1 MRNAIMKI
9 ETIKK
14 VKKIKK
20 TMKENFTSRRR
31 CQTALISLC
40 MAVFFLTA
48 SVISPRAAASGDS
61 TRKQMDILFLHD
73 THSHLNSF
81 LTVENGTDVT
91 LGGFARIK
99 TLINQAKE
107 MNPDTLVLDAGD
119 FSMGTLVQTI
129 YHTDAPELRMLGALE
144 CDVTTLGNHEF
155 DYRSSGLAGTLQ
167 TAAQSEDPVPAMA
180 LCNIDWETMEAEGLT
195 PDQQLLKDAFEA
207 YGMKDYVIVDKG
219 RVRIAVLGVFGV
231 DSLACAPTC
240 VLKFKDASEAA
251 SAVVKEIKENETVDM
266 IVCISH
272 GGTSEDAKKSEDEIL
287 AKAVPEI
294 DLIVSGHTHTALY
307 QPIRHGN
314 TYIVSC
320 GEYGKNL
327 GALSMTQM
335 PDGRWTMDSY
345 ELLPVTEAVSPD
357 AATQEKIDSLM
368 EKVDSGYLA
377 DFGYERLQVLAQNNV
392 KFATSADLYEIHAEH
407 NLGSLLADAFAYAV
421 NHADIP
427 EGAPVDVA
435 IVPSGCV
442 RDTFATGDI
451 TVEDV
456 FNAYS
461 LGIGLDGVPGY
472 PLISIYLTGAELKT
486 GAEIDASVSDFMN
499 SARLYLSGFNFTYN
513 PHRILLNKVTDS
525 CLIDE
530 AGNRLEIED
539 DKLYH
544 IVCDLY
550 SGQMLG
556 AVTDV
561 SYGILSVRPKFADGT
576 PIDNIEDAIIKTAD
590 GKEIKAWA
598 AIAGYLESFEDT
610 DGDGIAN
617 VPQSYASPQ
626 GRKVVEDSRSIGD
639 LLKNLNKYAVVII
652 AAVILILALAIL
664 LLAWIMKRIRKLI
677 LRAKKPKVGN
687 AS

>member
-1 MRNAIMKI
+1 M
-9 ETIKK
+9 
-14 VKKIKK
+14 KKI
-20 TMKENFTSRRR
+20 TQQLTGSRRYR
-31 CQTALISLC
+31 ITLLSLC
-40 MAVFFLTA
+40 MAALLLVL
-48 SVISPRAAASGDS
+48 SVISPEASASENGAG
-61 TRKQMDILFLHD
+61 KQLDILFLHD

-91 LGGFARIK
+91 LGGFAQIK
-99 TLINQAKE
+99 TLINETKE
-107 MNPDTLVLDAGD
+107 TNPNALVLDAGD

-129 YHTDAPELRMLGALE
+129 FHTDAPELRMLGALG

-155 DYRSSGLAGTLQ
+155 DYRSSGLAGALQ
-167 TAAQSEDPVPAMA
+167 AAAQSKEPVPAMA

-195 PDQQLLKDAFEA
+195 PEQQLLRDAFDA
-207 YGMKDYVIVDKG
+207 YGMKDYVVVTKG
-219 RVRIAVLGVFGV
+219 SVRIAVLGVFGI

-251 SAVVKEIKENETVDM
+251 SAVVEEIRAKEDVDM
-266 IVCISH
+266 IVCVSH
-272 GGTSEDAKKSEDEIL
+272 SGTSEDSKKSEDEIL

-294 DLIVSGHTHTALY
+294 DLIISGHTHTALS

-327 GALSMTQM
+327 GSLSMTQM
-335 PDGRWTMDSY
+335 SDGRWSMDSY
-345 ELLPVTEAVSPD
+345 ELLPITQSISPD
-357 AATQEKIDSLM
+357 APTQELIDSLM

-377 DFGYERLQVLAQNNV
+377 GFGYERTQVLAQNDI
-392 KFATSADLYEIHAEH
+392 KFATSSDLYEIHTEH
-407 NLGSLLADAFAYAV
+407 NLGNLLADAFAYTV

-427 EGAPVDVA
+427 DGAPVDVA

-461 LGIGLDGVPGY
+461 LGIGADGIPGY

-486 GAEIDASVSDFMN
+486 GAEIDASVSDFMGA
-499 SARLYLSGFNFTYN
+499 ARLYLCGFHFTYN
-513 PHRILLNKVTDS
+513 PHRILLNKVTD
-525 CLIDE
+525 CYLAQE
-530 AGNRLEIED
+530 AGGRTEIQD

-561 SYGILSVRPKFADGT
+561 SYGILSVQPKFADGT
-576 PIDNIEDAIIKTAD
+576 PIENIEDAIITTAD

-598 AIAGYLESFEDT
+598 AIAGYLESFQDT
-610 DGDGIAN
+610 DGDGIPN
-617 VPQSYASPQ
+617 MPQAYASPQ
-626 GRKVVEDSRSIGD
+626 GRKVVEDSRSLGD
-639 LLKNLNKYAVVII
+639 LLKNLNKYAVIII
-652 AAVILILALAIL
+652 AAAIL
-664 LLAWIMKRIRKLI
+664 LLALVILLLILIIKLVRKL
-677 LRAKKPKVGN
+677 LTRSLGRRHAG
-687 AS
+687 

>member
-1 MRNAIMKI
+1 M
-9 ETIKK
+9 
-14 VKKIKK
+14 KKI
-20 TMKENFTSRRR
+20 TQQLTGSRRYKI
-31 CQTALISLC
+31 TLLSLC
-40 MAVFFLTA
+40 MAALLLVL
-48 SVISPRAAASGDS
+48 SVISPEASASENGAG
-61 TRKQMDILFLHD
+61 KQLDILFLHD

-91 LGGFARIK
+91 LGGFAQIK
-99 TLINQAKE
+99 TLINETKE
-107 MNPDTLVLDAGD
+107 TNPNALVLDAGD

-129 YHTDAPELRMLGALE
+129 FHTDAPELRMLGALG

-155 DYRSSGLAGTLQ
+155 DYRSSGLAGALQ
-167 TAAQSEDPVPAMA
+167 AAAQSKEPVPAMA

-195 PDQQLLKDAFEA
+195 PEQQLLRDAFDA
-207 YGMKDYVIVDKG
+207 YGMKDYVVVTKG
-219 RVRIAVLGVFGV
+219 SVRIAVLGVFGI

-251 SAVVKEIKENETVDM
+251 SAVVEEIRAKEDVDM
-266 IVCISH
+266 IVCVSH
-272 GGTSEDAKKSEDEIL
+272 SGTSEDSKKSEDEIL

-294 DLIVSGHTHTALY
+294 DLIISGHTHTALS

-327 GALSMTQM
+327 GSLSMTQM
-335 PDGRWTMDSY
+335 SDGRWSMDSY
-345 ELLPVTEAVSPD
+345 ELLPITQSISPD
-357 AATQEKIDSLM
+357 APTQELIDSLM

-377 DFGYERLQVLAQNNV
+377 GFGYERTQVLAQNDI
-392 KFATSADLYEIHAEH
+392 KFATSSDLYEIHTEH
-407 NLGSLLADAFAYAV
+407 NLGNLLADAFAYTV

-427 EGAPVDVA
+427 DGAPVDVA

-461 LGIGLDGVPGY
+461 LGIGADGIPGY

-486 GAEIDASVSDFMN
+486 GAEIDASVSDFMGA
-499 SARLYLSGFNFTYN
+499 ARLYLCGFHFTYN
-513 PHRILLNKVTDS
+513 PHRILLNKVTD
-525 CLIDE
+525 CYLAQE
-530 AGNRLEIED
+530 AGGRTEIQD

-561 SYGILSVRPKFADGT
+561 SYGILSVQPKFADGT
-576 PIDNIEDAIIKTAD
+576 PIENIEDAIITTAD

-598 AIAGYLESFEDT
+598 AIAGYLESFQDT
-610 DGDGIAN
+610 DGDGIPN
-617 VPQSYASPQ
+617 MPQAYASPQ
-626 GRKVVEDSRSIGD
+626 GRKVVEDSRSLGD
-639 LLKNLNKYAVVII
+639 LLKNLNKYAVIII
-652 AAVILILALAIL
+652 AAAIL
-664 LLAWIMKRIRKLI
+664 LLALVILLLILIIKLVRKL
-677 LRAKKPKVGN
+677 LTRSLGRRHAG
-687 AS
+687 

>member
-1 MRNAIMKI
+1 M
-9 ETIKK
+9 
-14 VKKIKK
+14 KKI
-20 TMKENFTSRRR
+20 TQQLTGSRRYR
-31 CQTALISLC
+31 ITLLSLC
-40 MAVFFLTA
+40 MAALLLVL
-48 SVISPRAAASGDS
+48 SVISPEASASENGAG
-61 TRKQMDILFLHD
+61 KQLDILFLHD

-91 LGGFARIK
+91 LGGFAQIK
-99 TLINQAKE
+99 TLINETKE
-107 MNPDTLVLDAGD
+107 TNPNALVLDAGD

-129 YHTDAPELRMLGALE
+129 FHTDAPELRMLGALG

-155 DYRSSGLAGTLQ
+155 DYRSSGLAGALQ
-167 TAAQSEDPVPAMA
+167 AAAQSKEPVPAMA

-195 PDQQLLKDAFEA
+195 PEQQLLRDAFDA
-207 YGMKDYVIVDKG
+207 YGMRDYVVVTKG
-219 RVRIAVLGVFGV
+219 SVRIAVLGVFGI

-251 SAVVKEIKENETVDM
+251 SAIVEEIRAKEDVDM
-266 IVCISH
+266 IVCVSH
-272 GGTSEDAKKSEDEIL
+272 SGTSEDSKKSEDEIL

-294 DLIVSGHTHTALY
+294 DLIISGHTHTALS

-327 GALSMTQM
+327 GSLSMTQM
-335 PDGRWTMDSY
+335 SDGRWSMDSY
-345 ELLPVTEAVSPD
+345 ELLPITQSISPD
-357 AATQEKIDSLM
+357 APTQELIDSLM

-377 DFGYERLQVLAQNNV
+377 GFGYERTQVLAQNDI
-392 KFATSADLYEIHAEH
+392 KFATSSDLYEIHTEH
-407 NLGSLLADAFAYAV
+407 NLGNLLADAFAYTM

-427 EGAPVDVA
+427 DGAPVDVA

-461 LGIGLDGVPGY
+461 LGIGADGIPGY

-486 GAEIDASVSDFMN
+486 GAEIDASVSDFMGA
-499 SARLYLSGFNFTYN
+499 ARLYLSGFHFTYN
-513 PHRILLNKVTDS
+513 PHRILLNKVTD
-525 CLIDE
+525 CYLAQE
-530 AGNRLEIED
+530 AGGRTEIQD

-561 SYGILSVRPKFADGT
+561 SYGILSVQPKFADGT
-576 PIDNIEDAIIKTAD
+576 PIENIEDAIITTAD

-598 AIAGYLESFEDT
+598 AIAGYLESFQDT
-610 DGDGIAN
+610 DGDGIPN
-617 VPQSYASPQ
+617 MPQAYASPQ
-626 GRKVVEDSRSIGD
+626 GRKVVEDSRSLGD
-639 LLKNLNKYAVVII
+639 LLKNLNKYAVIII
-652 AAVILILALAIL
+652 AAAIL
-664 LLAWIMKRIRKLI
+664 LLALVILLLILIIKLVRKL
-677 LRAKKPKVGN
+677 LTRSLGRRHAG
-687 AS
+687 

>member
-1 MRNAIMKI
+1 M
-9 ETIKK
+9 
-14 VKKIKK
+14 KKI
-20 TMKENFTSRRR
+20 TQQLTGSRRYKI
-31 CQTALISLC
+31 TLLSLC
-40 MAVFFLTA
+40 MAALLLVL
-48 SVISPRAAASGDS
+48 SVISPEASAPENGAG
-61 TRKQMDILFLHD
+61 KQLDILFLHD

-91 LGGFARIK
+91 LGGFAQIK
-99 TLINQAKE
+99 TLINEAKE
-107 MNPDTLVLDAGD
+107 TNPNALVLDAGD

-129 YHTDAPELRMLGALE
+129 FHTDAPELRMLGALG

-155 DYRSSGLAGTLQ
+155 DYRSSGLAGALQ
-167 TAAQSEDPVPAMA
+167 AAAQSKEPVPAMA

-195 PDQQLLKDAFEA
+195 PEQQLLRDAFDA
-207 YGMKDYVIVDKG
+207 YGMRDYVVVTKG
-219 RVRIAVLGVFGV
+219 SVRIAVLGVFGI

-251 SAVVKEIKENETVDM
+251 SAVVEEIRAKEDVDM
-266 IVCISH
+266 IVCVSH
-272 GGTSEDAKKSEDEIL
+272 SGTSEDSKKSEDEIL

-294 DLIVSGHTHTALY
+294 DLIISGHTHTALS

-327 GALSMTQM
+327 GSLSMTQM
-335 PDGRWTMDSY
+335 SDGRWSMDSY
-345 ELLPVTEAVSPD
+345 ELLPITQSISPD
-357 AATQEKIDSLM
+357 APTQELIDSLM

-377 DFGYERLQVLAQNNV
+377 GFGYERTQVLAQNDI
-392 KFATSADLYEIHAEH
+392 KFATSSDLYEIHTEH
-407 NLGSLLADAFAYAV
+407 NLGNLLADAFAYTV

-427 EGAPVDVA
+427 DGAPVDVA

-461 LGIGLDGVPGY
+461 LGIGADGIPGY

-486 GAEIDASVSDFMN
+486 GAEIDASVSDFMGA
-499 SARLYLSGFNFTYN
+499 ARLYLSGFHFTYN
-513 PHRILLNKVTDS
+513 PHRILLNKVTD
-525 CLIDE
+525 CYLAQE
-530 AGNRLEIED
+530 AGGRTEIQD

-561 SYGILSVRPKFADGT
+561 SYGILSVQPKFADGT
-576 PIDNIEDAIIKTAD
+576 PIENIEDAIITTAD

-598 AIAGYLESFEDT
+598 AIAGYLESFQDT
-610 DGDGIAN
+610 DGDGIPN
-617 VPQSYASPQ
+617 MPQAYASPQ
-626 GRKVVEDSRSIGD
+626 GRKVVEDSRSLGD
-639 LLKNLNKYAVVII
+639 LLKNLNKYAVIII
-652 AAVILILALAIL
+652 AAAIL
-664 LLAWIMKRIRKLI
+664 LLALVILLLILIIKLVRKL
-677 LRAKKPKVGN
+677 LTRSLGRRHAG
-687 AS
+687 

>member
-1 MRNAIMKI
+1 M
-9 ETIKK
+9 
-14 VKKIKK
+14 KKI
-20 TMKENFTSRRR
+20 TQQLTGSRRYR
-31 CQTALISLC
+31 ITLLSLC
-40 MAVFFLTA
+40 MAALLLVL
-48 SVISPRAAASGDS
+48 SVISPEASASENGAG
-61 TRKQMDILFLHD
+61 KQLDILFLHD

-91 LGGFARIK
+91 LGGFAQIK
-99 TLINQAKE
+99 TLINETKE
-107 MNPDTLVLDAGD
+107 TNPNALVLDAGD

-129 YHTDAPELRMLGALE
+129 FHTDAPELRMLGALG

-155 DYRSSGLAGTLQ
+155 DYRSSGLAGALQ
-167 TAAQSEDPVPAMA
+167 AAAQSKEPVPAMA

-195 PDQQLLKDAFEA
+195 PEQQLLRDAFDA
-207 YGMKDYVIVDKG
+207 YGMKDYVVVTKG
-219 RVRIAVLGVFGV
+219 SVRIAVLGVFGI

-251 SAVVKEIKENETVDM
+251 SAVVEEIRAKEDVDM
-266 IVCISH
+266 IVCVSH
-272 GGTSEDAKKSEDEIL
+272 SGTSEDSKKSEDEIL

-294 DLIVSGHTHTALY
+294 DLIISGHTHTALS

-327 GALSMTQM
+327 GSLSMTQM
-335 PDGRWTMDSY
+335 SDGRWSMDSY
-345 ELLPVTEAVSPD
+345 ELLPITQSISPD
-357 AATQEKIDSLM
+357 APTQELIDSLM

-377 DFGYERLQVLAQNNV
+377 GFGYERTQVLAQNDI
-392 KFATSADLYEIHAEH
+392 KFATSSDLYEIHTEH
-407 NLGSLLADAFAYAV
+407 NLGNLLADAFAYTV

-427 EGAPVDVA
+427 DGAPVDVA

-461 LGIGLDGVPGY
+461 LGIGADGIPGY

-486 GAEIDASVSDFMN
+486 GAEIDASVSDFMGA
-499 SARLYLSGFNFTYN
+499 ARLYLCGFHFTYN
-513 PHRILLNKVTDS
+513 PHRILLNKVTD
-525 CLIDE
+525 CYLAQE
-530 AGNRLEIED
+530 AGGRTEIQD

-561 SYGILSVRPKFADGT
+561 SYGILSVQPKFADGT
-576 PIDNIEDAIIKTAD
+576 PIENIEDAIITTAD

-598 AIAGYLESFEDT
+598 AIAGYLESFQDT
-610 DGDGIAN
+610 DGDGIPN
-617 VPQSYASPQ
+617 MPQAYASPQ
-626 GRKVVEDSRSIGD
+626 GRKVVEDSRSLGD
-639 LLKNLNKYAVVII
+639 L
-652 AAVILILALAIL
+652 
-664 LLAWIMKRIRKLI
+664 
-677 LRAKKPKVGN
+677 
-687 AS
+687 

>member
-1 MRNAIMKI
+1 M
-9 ETIKK
+9 
-14 VKKIKK
+14 KKI
-20 TMKENFTSRRR
+20 TQQLTGSRRYR
-31 CQTALISLC
+31 ITLLSLC
-40 MAVFFLTA
+40 MAALLLVL
-48 SVISPRAAASGDS
+48 SVISPEASASENGAG
-61 TRKQMDILFLHD
+61 KQLDILFLHD

-91 LGGFARIK
+91 LGGFAQIK
-99 TLINQAKE
+99 TLINETKE
-107 MNPDTLVLDAGD
+107 TNPNALVLDAGD

-129 YHTDAPELRMLGALE
+129 FHTDAPELRMLGALG

-155 DYRSSGLAGTLQ
+155 DYRSSGLAGALQ
-167 TAAQSEDPVPAMA
+167 AAAQSKEPVPAMA

-195 PDQQLLKDAFEA
+195 PEQQLLRDAFDA
-207 YGMKDYVIVDKG
+207 YGMRDYVVVTKG
-219 RVRIAVLGVFGV
+219 SVRIAVLGVFGI

-251 SAVVKEIKENETVDM
+251 SAVVEEIRAKEDVDM
-266 IVCISH
+266 IVCVSH
-272 GGTSEDAKKSEDEIL
+272 SGTSEDSKKSEDEIL

-294 DLIVSGHTHTALY
+294 DLIISGHTHTALS

-327 GALSMTQM
+327 GSLSMTQM
-335 PDGRWTMDSY
+335 SDGRWSMDSY
-345 ELLPVTEAVSPD
+345 ELLPITQSISPD
-357 AATQEKIDSLM
+357 APTQELIDSLM

-377 DFGYERLQVLAQNNV
+377 GFGYERTQVLAQNDI
-392 KFATSADLYEIHAEH
+392 KFATSSDLYEIHTEH
-407 NLGSLLADAFAYAV
+407 NLGNLLADAFAYTV

-427 EGAPVDVA
+427 DGAPVDVA

-442 RDTFATGDI
+442 RDTFATGNI

-461 LGIGLDGVPGY
+461 LGIGADGIPGY

-486 GAEIDASVSDFMN
+486 GAEIDASVSDFMGA
-499 SARLYLSGFNFTYN
+499 ARLYLSGFHFTYN
-513 PHRILLNKVTDS
+513 PHRILLNKVTD
-525 CLIDE
+525 CYLAQE
-530 AGNRLEIED
+530 AGGRTEIQD

-561 SYGILSVRPKFADGT
+561 SYGILSVQPKFADGT
-576 PIDNIEDAIIKTAD
+576 PIENIEDAIITTAD

-598 AIAGYLESFEDT
+598 AIAGYLESFQDT
-610 DGDGIAN
+610 DGDGIPN
-617 VPQSYASPQ
+617 MPQAYASPQ
-626 GRKVVEDSRSIGD
+626 GRKVVEDSRSLGD
-639 LLKNLNKYAVVII
+639 LLKNLNKYAVIII
-652 AAVILILALAIL
+652 AAAIL
-664 LLAWIMKRIRKLI
+664 LLALVILLLILIIKLVRKL
-677 LRAKKPKVGN
+677 LTRSLGRRHAG
-687 AS
+687 